1 MPITKTKAAEIA
13 AEAALDK
20 AIVTKTRA
28 KSPPVVPAAGSA
40 PAAAPAL
47 PAYRLTDFVLTEK
60 DSVTS
65 WTATLRLGEHP
76 AAKAIYSGP
85 KRVITV
91 APLASTTGAATE
103 VERFERTAAQL
114 LGGTAA
120 VSNLLSI
127 LTITSET
134 AITSFNRA
142 LMLKDIAGSEPY
154 AMRPELIVA
163 V

>member
-1 MPITKTKAAEIA
+1 MPISKTKAAAIA

-20 AIVTKTRA
+20 PVAARTRS
-28 KSPPVVPAAGSA
+28 KSALAA
-40 PAAAPAL
+40 PAAAPAPVAPPAL

-76 AAKAIYSGP
+76 AAKATYNGP

-103 VERFERTAAQL
+103 VERFERTAAHL
-114 LGGTAA
+114 LGGAAA

-127 LTITSET
+127 LSITSET

-154 AMRPELIVA
+154 AMRPELIVP